1 MTILVL
7 RKTNKDIYDKLYQY
21 GYIGS
26 PLNEMDNRQCGI
38 VCNGKVAVGIHEALN
53 IDEYISKE
61 DAYDCG
67 VNEELFLALAA
78 QNINI
83 ESNKYKWFVIDEEQ
97 QWVNLHSY
105 IPKGTLYQMYEN
117 INDNLLSGWKS
128 HRASND
134 EIIKHFTN
142 NGKTN

>member
-1 MTILVL
+1 MNILL
-7 RKTNKDIYDKLYQY
+7 RKCNKDIYDKLYQY
-21 GYIGS
+21 GYIGNS
-26 PLNEMDNRQCGI
+26 LNDMSNRQCGI
-38 VCNGKVAVGIHEALN
+38 VCNGEYAVGIHEALN
-53 IDEYISKE
+53 IDEYILK
-61 DAYDCG
+61 DDIYDCNM
-67 VNEELFLALAA
+67 NEDLFLALAA

-83 ESNKYKWFVIDEEQ
+83 ESNKYKWFVTESEQ

-117 INDNLLSGWKS
+117 INDKLVTGWPS

-134 EIIKHFTN
+134 EIIKYFSN

>member
-1 MTILVL
+1 MIILL
-7 RKTNKDIYDKLYQY
+7 RKSDKDIYDKLYQY
-21 GYIGS
+21 GYAGNE
-26 PLNEMDNRQCGI
+26 LNDTEYRKYGI
-38 VCNGKVAVGIHEALN
+38 VCNSKSAVGIPESLN
-53 IDEYISKE
+53 IDEYITKVV
-61 DAYDCG
+61 DVYDCG

-83 ESNKYKWFVIDEEQ
+83 ESNKYKWFVTDAEQ

-117 INDNLLSGWKS
+117 INDKIMTGWPS

-134 EIIKHFTN
+134 EIINWFNKN
-142 NGKTN
+142 